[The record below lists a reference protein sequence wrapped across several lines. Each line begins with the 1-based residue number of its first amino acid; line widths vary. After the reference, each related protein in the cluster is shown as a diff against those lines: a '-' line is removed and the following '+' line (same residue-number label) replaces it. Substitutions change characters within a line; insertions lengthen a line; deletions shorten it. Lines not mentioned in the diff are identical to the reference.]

1 MKEVVFINAEMGHVL
16 RNRCATLERR
26 HVLGCSGEFQA
37 GDNIYVVMRVRDGG
51 QYVVATGVSCLDA
64 ATFNQG
70 GGDDAAVI
78 REQEMERIW
87 T

>member
-1 MKEVVFINAEMGHVL
+1 MKGVVFISVEMGHVL

-26 HVLGCSGEFQA
+26 HVLGWSGEFQA

-70 GGDDAAVI
+70 GDDAAVI